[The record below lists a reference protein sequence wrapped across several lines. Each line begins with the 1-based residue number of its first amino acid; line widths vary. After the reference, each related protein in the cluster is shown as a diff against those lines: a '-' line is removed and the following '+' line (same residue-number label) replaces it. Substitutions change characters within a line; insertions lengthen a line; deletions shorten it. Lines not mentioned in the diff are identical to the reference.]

1 MPFLI
6 TAIIKPFKLE
16 EVKENLRAAGLL
28 GLTVTEVS
36 GYGRQGG
43 KTESFRG
50 TEYKMEFVPKVKIE
64 VLVADRDVDKMV
76 DLIAT
81 SAQTG
86 KVGDGKIWT
95 VQLGTLMRIRTSEKG
110 NDAI

>member
-1 MPFLI
+1 MPYLI

-64 VLVADRDVDKMV
+64 VLVSDGDVDKIV
-76 DLIAT
+76 DLIAS

-95 VQLGTLMRIRTSEKG
+95 VQLGSLMRIRTSEKG